1 MRTKLAFILL
11 CVAALGAGC
20 SSISMPSMP
29 WSSSASNPDLTSEQL
44 FDEGMRNFNEKK
56 YVRAIDAFTKIK
68 TDHPFSP
75 QLTEAELKIAD
86 SYYLNQQYP
95 EAINAFKDFQ
105 SMHPSNENIPFVMFR
120 LGEAHFDQVTTTDR
134 EQKNTELA
142 KGYFETVVKTY
153 PQSKYAAPA
162 KEKLAK
168 CIGYLAEY
176 DFNVASFYFQ
186 QGKYPA
192 ARDRFE
198 EIVRKYPGTPVA
210 ARSLFFLGESYRKEK
225 NNVKAALAY
234 EALIQHYPESKF
246 TAEAQTQLAEIEKD
260 KQDPLAMLLMRD
272 RRPGAVQETN
282 PDTATAKLKDVN
294 NLVAKTEVIYEEPG
308 AEKSVFRRVV
318 DVINPFSS
326 SNDDKNKQEAKP
338 ETGIDLLVKKK
349 ASEEQPGVMANLWN
363 GINPFG
369 SGSAPA
375 AKNTTTNANTAN
387 AKTPANAITA
397 NAKTPAN
404 SKDSSLVNQIDDSL
418 KQKGFDSQTQIAA
431 LKAPDVDLPKVD
443 EAPPPTMD
451 SAKLLGDI
459 DANLLKGGK
468 NVAELPP
475 APEAAATF
483 SDPATKAMVA
493 KAMSKEP
500 PAPPPSVADSGLLG
514 SIDQKLRSQ
523 GVEPAKFESS
533 VPPGQDNKPSAPR
546 QEQVK
551 TVALEPKMAV
561 EKGPLFL
568 SPPEAQTQV
577 KPTVS
582 PEPAKQEKVDS
593 SNDKAPEPEVREVPR
608 VLVKGPS
615 QPQTVAAA
623 KPAEQKKPLPPDDE
637 ENRGVMD
644 YLKQDVESIGKV
656 LNPFR
661 W

>member
-1 MRTKLAFILL
+1 MRTKLAFAMLMMTF
-11 CVAALGAGC
+11 GAGC
-20 SSISMPSMP
+20 SSISMPSLPSMP
-29 WSSSASNPDLTSEQL
+29 WSGSAAKPDPTSEAL

-75 QLTEAELKIAD
+75 QLTDAELKIAD

-105 SMHPSNENIPFVMFR
+105 SMHPTNENMPFAVFR

-142 KGYFETVVKTY
+142 KGYFETVLKNY

-168 CIGYLAEY
+168 CIGYLSEY

-186 QGKYPA
+186 QEKYPA

-234 EALIQHYPESKF
+234 EALIQYYPENKYS
-246 TAEAQTQLAEIEKD
+246 AEAQAQLAQIEKD
-260 KQDPLAMLLMRD
+260 KRDPLAMLLMRD
-272 RRPGAVQETN
+272 RRPGAVQEPN
-282 PDTATAKLKDVN
+282 QDTANAKLKDVN

-308 AEKSVFRRVV
+308 AEKNVFRRVV
-318 DVINPFSS
+318 DKINPFSS
-326 SNDDKNKQEAKP
+326 SDDDQKKQEAKP
-338 ETGIDLLVKKK
+338 ETSTTVLAKKK
-349 ASEEQPGVMANLWN
+349 PSEEPPGVVASLWN

-369 SGSAPA
+369 GGSSPAP
-375 AKNTTTNANTAN
+375 KNTTANANTAD
-387 AKTPANAITA
+387 AKTTA
-397 NAKTPAN
+397 NPKN
-404 SKDSSLVNQIDDSL
+404 SPLVNQIDDSL

-431 LKAPDVDLPKVD
+431 LKAPDIDLPKAD
-443 EAPPPTMD
+443 EPPATPAPTMD
-451 SAKLLGDI
+451 SVKLLGDI
-459 DANLLKGGK
+459 DANLKKGGR
-468 NVAELPP
+468 NVEELPP

-493 KAMSKEP
+493 KAMTKEVP
-500 PAPPPSVADSGLLG
+500 QPPPSVADSGLLS

-523 GVEPAKFESS
+523 GVEPVKFESS
-533 VPPGQDNKPSAPR
+533 LPPAPGQENKPSVPR
-546 QEQVK
+546 QE
-551 TVALEPKMAV
+551 TVTKVELAPKVAV

-568 SPPEAQTQV
+568 SPSEAAQTQV
-577 KPTVS
+577 KPDAT

-593 SNDKAPEPEVREVPR
+593 PSDTATEPEVREIPR

-623 KPAEQKKPLPPDDE
+623 AKPTEQKKPLSPDDE
-637 ENRGVMD
+637 ENKGVID
-644 YLKQDVESIGKV
+644 YLKQDVENIGKV

>member
-105 SMHPSNENIPFVMFR
+105 SMHPSNENIPFVIFR

-387 AKTPANAITA
+387 AKTPAN
-397 NAKTPAN
+397 

-483 SDPATKAMVA
+483 SDRATKAMVA

-593 SNDKAPEPEVREVPR
+593 SNDKAPEPEGREVPR

-637 ENRGVMD
+637 ENRGVID
-644 YLKQDVESIGKV
+644 YLKQDVES
-656 LNPFR
+656 
-661 W
+661 

>member
-1 MRTKLAFILL
+1 MKPISFILVVL
-11 CVAALGAGC
+11 FLTTLATGC
-20 SSISMPSMP
+20 SSVSMPSMP
-29 WSSSASNPDLTSEQL
+29 WSGSGTRSDPTAEALYE
-44 FDEGMRNFNEKK
+44 EGTRYFAEKR
-56 YVRAIDAFTKIK
+56 YARAIDTLTKLK
-68 TDHPFSP
+68 TDYPFSP
-75 QLTEAELKIAD
+75 QLTEAELKVAD
-86 SYYLNQQYP
+86 AYYLNQQYP
-95 EAINAFKDFQ
+95 EAINAFKEFQ
-105 SMHPSNENIPFVMFR
+105 SMHPTNENIAFVVYR
-120 LGEAHFDQVTTTDR
+120 LGQAHLDQFTSIERD
-134 EQKNTELA
+134 QKNTEIA
-142 KGYFETVVKTY
+142 KGYFENVITNY
-153 PQSKYAAPA
+153 PKSPYAAPA
-162 KEKLAK
+162 REQLAK
-168 CIGYLAEY
+168 CVGYLAEY
-176 DFNVASFYFQ
+176 DFNVASFYLKQ
-186 QGKYPA
+186 EKYPA
-192 ARDRFE
+192 ARERFE
-198 EIVRKYPGTPVA
+198 EIVRKYRGTPVA

-326 SNDDKNKQEAKP
+326 STDDKNKQEAKP

-451 SAKLLGDI
+451 SAQLLGDI

-551 TVALEPKMAV
+551 TVALEPKMA
-561 EKGPLFL
+561 
-568 SPPEAQTQV
+568 
-577 KPTVS
+577 
-582 PEPAKQEKVDS
+582 
-593 SNDKAPEPEVREVPR
+593 
-608 VLVKGPS
+608 
-615 QPQTVAAA
+615 
-623 KPAEQKKPLPPDDE
+623 
-637 ENRGVMD
+637 
-644 YLKQDVESIGKV
+644 
-656 LNPFR
+656 
-661 W
+661 

>member
-105 SMHPSNENIPFVMFR
+105 SMHPSNENIPFVIFR

-387 AKTPANAITA
+387 AKTPAN
-397 NAKTPAN
+397 

-637 ENRGVMD
+637 ENRGVID

>member
-1 MRTKLAFILL
+1 MRKKLVSVLLGMAF
-11 CVAALGAGC
+11 LGAGC

-105 SMHPSNENIPFVMFR
+105 SMHPSNENIPFVIFR

-142 KGYFETVVKTY
+142 KGYFETVVKNY

-198 EIVRKYPGTPVA
+198 EIVRKYRGTPVA

-282 PDTATAKLKDVN
+282 QDTANAKLKDVN

-369 SGSAPA
+369 NGSAPA

-387 AKTPANAITA
+387 AKTT
-397 NAKTPAN
+397 AN

-443 EAPPPTMD
+443 DTPPPTMD

-459 DANLLKGGK
+459 DANLQKGGK

-500 PAPPPSVADSGLLG
+500 PAPAPSVADSGLLG

-533 VPPGQDNKPSAPR
+533 VPPGQENKPSAPR
-546 QEQVK
+546 QEQAK
-551 TVALEPKMAV
+551 TVTLEPKMAV

-577 KPTVS
+577 KPTAS
-582 PEPAKQEKVDS
+582 PEPAKDEKVDS
-593 SNDKAPEPEVREVPR
+593 SNDKAPEPEVREIPR

-637 ENRGVMD
+637 ENRGVID

>member
-1 MRTKLAFILL
+1 MRTKLVFVVL
-11 CVAALGAGC
+11 CMVALGAGC
-20 SSISMPSMP
+20 SSISVPSMP
-29 WSSSASNPDLTSEQL
+29 WSGSAAKPDPTSDAL
-44 FDEGMRNFNEKK
+44 FEEGMRNFNEKK

-86 SYYLNQQYP
+86 SFYLNQQYP

-105 SMHPSNENIPFVMFR
+105 SMHPSNENIPYVIFR

-198 EIVRKYPGTPVA
+198 EIVRKYRGTPVA

-234 EALIQHYPESKF
+234 EALIQYYPESKF
-246 TAEAQTQLAEIEKD
+246 TAEAQTQLAQIEKD

-272 RRPGAVQETN
+272 RRPGAVQETSQ
-282 PDTATAKLKDVN
+282 DTANAKLKDIN
-294 NLVAKTEVIYEEPG
+294 NLVAKTDVIYEEPG

-318 DVINPFSS
+318 DKINFFSS
-326 SNDDKNKQEAKP
+326 SDDDKRNQETKP
-338 ETGIDLLVKKK
+338 ENGIDLLAKKK
-349 ASEEQPGVMANLWN
+349 ASEEQPGVMTSLWN

-369 SGSAPA
+369 SGSSP
-375 AKNTTTNANTAN
+375 AKNTTANANTAD
-387 AKTPANAITA
+387 AKTT
-397 NAKTPAN
+397 AN
-404 SKDSSLVNQIDDSL
+404 SKNSPLVNQIDDSL
-418 KQKGFDSQTQIAA
+418 KQKGLDSQTQIAA
-431 LKAPDVDLPKVD
+431 LKAPDADLPKVD

-451 SAKLLGDI
+451 SVKLLGDI
-459 DANLLKGGK
+459 DANLKKGGR

-493 KAMSKEP
+493 KAMSKEA
-500 PAPPPSVADSGLLG
+500 PAPPPSVEDSGLLG

-523 GVEPAKFESS
+523 GVEPVKFESS
-533 VPPGQDNKPSAPR
+533 VPPGQENKPSAPR

-551 TVALEPKMAV
+551 TVTLEPKIAV

-568 SPPEAQTQV
+568 NPSEAQTQV
-577 KPTVS
+577 KPNVS
-582 PEPAKQEKVDS
+582 PEPAKEGKVDS
-593 SNDKAPEPEVREVPR
+593 SNEKAPEPEVREIPR

-615 QPQTVAAA
+615 QAQTVAAA
-623 KPAEQKKPLPPDDE
+623 AKPPEQKRPVAPPDDE
-637 ENRGVMD
+637 ENKGVID

>member
-1 MRTKLAFILL
+1 
-11 CVAALGAGC
+11 
-20 SSISMPSMP
+20 
-29 WSSSASNPDLTSEQL
+29 
-44 FDEGMRNFNEKK
+44 
-56 YVRAIDAFTKIK
+56 
-68 TDHPFSP
+68 
-75 QLTEAELKIAD
+75 
-86 SYYLNQQYP
+86 
-95 EAINAFKDFQ
+95 
-105 SMHPSNENIPFVMFR
+105 
-120 LGEAHFDQVTTTDR
+120 
-134 EQKNTELA
+134 
-142 KGYFETVVKTY
+142 
-153 PQSKYAAPA
+153 
-162 KEKLAK
+162 
-168 CIGYLAEY
+168 
-176 DFNVASFYFQ
+176 
-186 QGKYPA
+186 
-192 ARDRFE
+192 
-198 EIVRKYPGTPVA
+198 
-210 ARSLFFLGESYRKEK
+210 
-225 NNVKAALAY
+225 
-234 EALIQHYPESKF
+234 
-246 TAEAQTQLAEIEKD
+246 
-260 KQDPLAMLLMRD
+260 
-272 RRPGAVQETN
+272 
-282 PDTATAKLKDVN
+282 
-294 NLVAKTEVIYEEPG
+294 
-308 AEKSVFRRVV
+308 
-318 DVINPFSS
+318 
-326 SNDDKNKQEAKP
+326 
-338 ETGIDLLVKKK
+338 VKKK

-514 SIDQKLRSQ
+514 SIDQKLRNQ

-623 KPAEQKKPLPPDDE
+623 KPAGQKKPLPPDDE
-637 ENRGVMD
+637 ENRGVID

>member
-326 SNDDKNKQEAKP
+326 STDDKNKQEAKP

-375 AKNTTTNANTAN
+375 AKNTTT
-387 AKTPANAITA
+387 NAITA

-500 PAPPPSVADSGLLG
+500 PAAPPSVADSGLLG

-637 ENRGVMD
+637 ENRGVID